1 MKKLILILMAMALVF
16 AVGVVYANESMP
28 IAKDMRSV
36 VQDDG
41 ITYAALDNGVTFV
54 GVVDAGIQCAS
65 EGGMAAG
72 GVSKELRKIVQD
84 DRFTYTAL
92 DNGISFSAEIPNPA
106 CSWARG
112 LGRDLEL
119 HNGITA
125 VGK

>member
-1 MKKLILILMAMALVF
+1 MKKIIFFLAAMGLVF
-16 AVGVVYANESMP
+16 TFGLAFAHENAPM
-28 IAKDMRSV
+28 AKDMRSV

-54 GVVDAGIQCAS
+54 GVVDTGIQCAS